1 MARVLKVL
9 VFFWVA
15 MYSQNAMEKMK
26 SNKEKMWGKK
36 IYILLFNLD
45 LF

>member
-15 MYSQNAMEKMK
+15 TNSQNAMEKMK
-26 SNKEKMWGKK
+26 SDKEKM
-36 IYILLFNLD
+36 
-45 LF
+45 